1 MNRLLIAVLAA
12 GAVVATSAGAIVV
25 ALLTMQPTAAVAAE
39 GKAGQDENP
48 SLGRGAQLPI
58 GQIVLFSSGVGY
70 FQREGSVEG
79 NSRVDLSFPVQDI
92 NDLLKSMVVRDLDGG
107 VVSTVSYDSN
117 APVEK
122 TLKSFAINLNGN
134 PSFSGILSQA
144 RGEKVEVVLQQ
155 TNATQPGTMTGTV
168 IGVETQHQPAGKD
181 GTVNVELLNLWCSD
195 GMHSLKLNEVQR
207 VRFLNPVMDSEF
219 KKALE
224 TMALSHDTQK
234 KAVSLNFVGEG
245 KRSVKVGYVIE
256 NPIWK
261 TSYRLVLPKE
271 KEDKPFLQ
279 GWAVV
284 ENPSDEDWKD
294 VRMALVSGRP
304 ISFQMDLYTPL
315 YVPRPMVEP
324 ELFASLRPV
333 TYSGGMF
340 DDKALAAKPGAFAPP
355 PPPGAAGGPGGGGF
369 GGARGGRGAGA
380 GAPQAD
386 MEGLRKSVEAKQGNW
401 MEKDGKLQLGQGVSS
416 VATASKLG
424 DFFQYVIDKPVSLPR
439 QKSAMLP
446 IVNKDVEGTRVSIYN
461 ENTQAKFPLL
471 GLKLKNT
478 SGLHLMQGPIT
489 VFEGSNYAGD
499 ARILDLQPKE
509 ERLISYAV
517 DLGTEVNPVPSSDNG
532 RYTMIKAV
540 KGVIE
545 TTTKVKET
553 KTYTI
558 KNRNEVERLVMIEH
572 PVRNEFKLL
581 EDKVKPTETASDV
594 YRFEIKVPAGKTET
608 HVVTEE
614 RIINQGFQVSN
625 IDDNT
630 IRIFLNNPITSDKVK
645 KGLQNALELRYAMAK
660 TQRDIGE
667 QQQQLKVITD
677 DQTRL
682 RANLKEMPPTAAAY
696 KRYLEKFDQQET
708 QIEQYQ
714 GEIKKLQGVEFKQR
728 KELEDY
734 LANFSAE

>member
-1 MNRLLIAVLAA
+1 MTRNRWFLASLATGTAVLAGSAVLA
-12 GAVVATSAGAIVV
+12 G
-25 ALLTMQPTAAVAAE
+25 LTMLPSTRAE
-39 GKAGQDENP
+39 AKDKKGQDNEATVAHG
-48 SLGRGAQLPI
+48 SQLPI

-70 FQREGSVEG
+70 FQREGAVEG
-79 NSRVDLSFPVQDI
+79 NARVDLSFPVQDI
-92 NDLLKSMVVRDLDGG
+92 NDLLKSMVVRDMDGG
-107 VVSTVSYDSN
+107 VVSTISYDSN

-122 TLKSFAINLNGN
+122 TLKSFAINLNGD
-134 PSFSGILSQA
+134 PSLSNILGQA

-155 TNATQPGTMTGTV
+155 TNATQPGTLTGTV
-168 IGVETQHQPAGKD
+168 IGIEEQKQPVGKD
-181 GTVNVELLNLWCSD
+181 GTVNVQVLNLWCAD
-195 GMHSLKLNEVQR
+195 GMRSLKLSEVQR

-224 TMALSHDTQK
+224 TLALSHDTQK

-245 KRSVKVGYVIE
+245 HRQVKVGYVVE

-271 KEDKPFLQ
+271 KEQKPFLQ
-279 GWAVV
+279 GWAIV
-284 ENPSDEDWKD
+284 ENPTDEDWKD
-294 VRMALVSGRP
+294 ARMALVSGRP

-315 YVPRPMVEP
+315 FVPRPVVEP

-333 TYSGGMF
+333 AYSGDLKKRANFALDDLEDNSGAKKPDGMGGRMRGAGGGEGKGQAGF
-340 DDKALAAKPGAFAPP
+340 GRLKESVELGRNGAFADE
-355 PPPGAAGGPGGGGF
+355 
-369 GGARGGRGAGA
+369 ARRKLEERLDLGAGV
-380 GAPQAD
+380 APA
-386 MEGLRKSVEAKQGNW
+386 
-401 MEKDGKLQLGQGVSS
+401 
-416 VATASKLG
+416 ATASKLG

-461 ENTQAKFPLL
+461 ERTQAKFPLL

-478 SGLHLMQGPIT
+478 SGLHLSQGPIT

-499 ARILDLQPKE
+499 ARILDLEPKE

-517 DLGTEVNPVPSSDNG
+517 DLGTEVNPVASSDNG

-545 TTTKVKET
+545 TTTKLRET

-558 KNRNEVERLVMIEH
+558 KNRNETERVVLVEH
-572 PVRNEFKLL
+572 PVRNEFKLVD
-581 EDKVKPTETASDV
+581 DKVKPTEVASDV
-594 YRFEIKVPAGKTET
+594 YRFEVKVPAGKTET
-608 HVVTEE
+608 QVVTEE
-614 RIINQGFQVSN
+614 RIINQGIQVSN
-625 IDDNT
+625 IDDNQ
-630 IRIFLNNPITSDKVK
+630 IRIFLNNPVTSDKVK
-645 KGLQNALELRYAMAK
+645 KGLQNAMELRFAVAK
-660 TQRDIGE
+660 TQRDIQE
-667 QQQQLKVITD
+667 QDRQLKVITD

-682 RANLKEMPPTAAAY
+682 RANLKEMPSTAAAY
-696 KRYLEKFDQQET
+696 KRYLEKFDTQET

-714 GEIKKLQGVEFKQR
+714 ADIKKLQGTEFKQK

-734 LANFSAE
+734 LANFTAE

>member
-1 MNRLLIAVLAA
+1 MKSKWFVAAAAGGSAVMGCSALAA
-12 GAVVATSAGAIVV
+12 FVFVL
-25 ALLTMQPTAAVAAE
+25 LLTPPTVQAEKVAGKDSE
-39 GKAGQDENP
+39 GRNGT
-48 SLGRGAQLPI
+48 GLPI

-70 FQREGSVEG
+70 FQREGTVEG
-79 NSRVDLSFPVQDI
+79 NARVDLSFPVQDI

-168 IGVETQHQPAGKD
+168 IGVEAQHQPAGKD
-181 GTVNVELLNLWCSD
+181 GTVIVELLNLWCGD
-195 GMHSLKLNEVQR
+195 GMHSLKLSEVQR

-234 KAVSLNFVGEG
+234 KAVSVNFVGEG
-245 KRSVKVGYVIE
+245 KRNVKVGYVVE

-261 TSYRLVLPKE
+261 TSYRLVLPKV

-284 ENPSDEDWKD
+284 ENPTDEDWKD

-315 YVPRPMVEP
+315 YVPRPVVEP

-333 TYSGGMF
+333 TYSGDMNADHFGLANKPQLETEKLAQLH
-340 DDKALAAKPGAFAPP
+340 DDEAPDR
-355 PPPGAAGGPGGGGF
+355 GRAG
-369 GGARGGRGAGA
+369 
-380 GAPQAD
+380 
-386 MEGLRKSVEAKQGNW
+386 
-401 MEKDGKLQLGQGVSS
+401 KDGKARGDKPMAGLRAGGVADPGYAREVNKALGERMNLGAGVAAA
-416 VATASKLG
+416 ATASKLG

-461 ENTQAKFPLL
+461 EATQAKFPLL

-572 PVRNEFKLL
+572 PVRHEFKLL
-581 EDKVKPTETASDV
+581 EDKVKPTEVASDV

-660 TQRDIGE
+660 TQRDVGE
-667 QQQQLKVITD
+667 QQQQLKIITD
-677 DQTRL
+677 DQIRL

-696 KRYLEKFDQQET
+696 KRYLEKFDAQET

-714 GEIKKLQGVEFKQR
+714 AEIKKLQGVEFKQR

-734 LANFSAE
+734 LVNFSAE